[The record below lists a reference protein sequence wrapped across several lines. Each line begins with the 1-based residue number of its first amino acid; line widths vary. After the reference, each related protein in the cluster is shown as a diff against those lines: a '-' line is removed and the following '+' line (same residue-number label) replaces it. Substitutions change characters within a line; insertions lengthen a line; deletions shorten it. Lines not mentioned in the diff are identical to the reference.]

1 MDKDYIKKH
10 LTVRVNNATGV
21 IVSPCDKELLYVFTC
36 KHVLESTKDP
46 VVKYDSQEGQEEHC
60 FEVCNVEMLEDEN
73 SDVAIIVIKRKG
85 LDLEHLYPSSDRT
98 KCYHIGFPSCRVEE
112 QDKFQNSRV
121 SYINDFDSDDESG
134 LIEYEYNQAP
144 RNEEMKGMSGG
155 GIFNDKGCLV
165 GIHTQSS
172 IKDSKEMLGK
182 AVMIPI
188 SHYLKLIVSKNLP
201 PVYKYDLK
209 QFGAM
214 VKMVFDFTDQSV
226 LFNKVTDFLD
236 DIHPYKNTISKWSPE
251 GIIKILIKNGK
262 IIEGTK
268 LEELNDGYWKAF
280 TLFLVG
286 LISYLG
292 LSEQEGE
299 EVVLKLYEN
308 FHYCYSDKE
317 MDIYKVETDLN
328 PAHLIGKNSNAILV
342 VGGLKKTIFTGCYIH
357 PRSKVPDIS
366 VAKVIDEH
374 DISIGMGPLMRKT
387 FIINN
392 LIFENAVEKCADEE
406 NVSRVTINEYRELLK
421 KVFNISDNAS

>member
-1 MDKDYIKKH
+1 MDKDYIKNH
-10 LTVRVNNATGV
+10 LTVRVNDASGV
-21 IVSPCDKELLYVFTC
+21 VVSPCDRDLLYVFTC
-36 KHVLESTKDP
+36 KHVIDNKDDLS
-46 VVKYDSQEGQEEHC
+46 VKYDLQEGQEKHC
-60 FEVCNVEMLEDEN
+60 LEVCDVVTPEDEK
-73 SDVAIIVIKRKG
+73 SDVAIIVVKRNG
-85 LDLEHLYPSSDRT
+85 LELEHLYPSSDRRD
-98 KCYHIGFPSCRVEE
+98 CYNIGFPSCRIEE
-112 QDKFQNSRV
+112 QDKFQNCRI
-121 SYINDFDSDDESG
+121 SYISHFDSGDESR
-134 LIEYEYNQAP
+134 LIEYEYEKVLTH
-144 RNEEMKGMSGG
+144 NEMAGISGG
-155 GIFNDKGCLV
+155 GIYNEKGNIV
-165 GIHTQSS
+165 GIHTQLPV
-172 IKDSKEMLGK
+172 KPEKEMLGK

-188 SHYLKLIVSKNLP
+188 SHYLELISSKNLP

-209 QFGAM
+209 QFGSM
-214 VKMVFDFTDQSV
+214 VNMVFDFTDQSV

-236 DIHPYKNTISKWSPE
+236 DIHPYKNTISRWSPE
-251 GIIKILIKNGK
+251 SIINVLIKNGK

-299 EVVLKLYEN
+299 EVVLKLYED